1 MITLASGSVLVMKLG
16 ALALTTAV
24 TNSLLDAADK
34 KDWIIRINIV
44 AGVVAVIVI
53 YSGVVKQGLDLATT
67 FMHMVE

>member
-1 MITLASGSVLVMKLG
+1 MITLASGSILVMKLG